1 VYYATWNMC
10 NRLLQSYCLK
20 GQDSEHYLPF
30 SLQNN
35 YKGGGL
41 RRLRPEH
48 PPLIWDVKKEV
59 FVSTANNKPTESV
72 SLNAFKQPRSFYLIF
87 SIELWER
94 FGFYGLQGIMAVY
107 LVKQLG
113 MSEADSITLFS
124 SFSALVYGLVAIGGW
139 LGDKVLGTKRVIM
152 LGAIVLAIG
161 YGLVAWSGHDAS
173 IVYIGMATIAVGNG
187 LFKANPSSL
196 LSTCYEKNDPRLD
209 GAFTMYYMSINIG
222 SFFSM
227 LATPWLAKFGWSVA
241 FALSF
246 VGLVITIVNFTFCQR
261 WVKQYGSKPDFAP
274 LQVGKLLATIVGVVV
289 LIAIATWLL
298 HNQGIA
304 RMALGVV
311 ALGIIVIFAK
321 EAFAMQGA
329 ARRKMIV
336 AFILMLQAIIFF
348 VLYSQMPTSL
358 NFFAIRNVEHSLLG
372 IAFEP
377 EQYQALNPFWIIIGS
392 PILAAIYNKMG
403 DTLPMPMKFAIG
415 MVLCSGAFL
424 VLPLGA
430 KFATDAGIVNV
441 SWLVIS
447 YGLQSI
453 GELMISG
460 LGLAMVAQLVPQR
473 LMGFIMG
480 SWFLTTAGANLIGG
494 YVANMMA
501 VPDNVTDPLMSL
513 EVYGRVFL
521 HIGVATGI
529 IAILMLLTAPKLN
542 RMTQDD
548 DKTAKASDTA
558 TA

>member
-1 VYYATWNMC
+1 M
-10 NRLLQSYCLK
+10 
-20 GQDSEHYLPF
+20 
-30 SLQNN
+30 
-35 YKGGGL
+35 
-41 RRLRPEH
+41 
-48 PPLIWDVKKEV
+48 
-59 FVSTANNKPTESV
+59 STANQKPTESV
-72 SLNAFKQPRSFYLIF
+72 SLNAFKQPKAFYLIF

-94 FGFYGLQGIMAVY
+94 FGYYGLQGIMAVY

-161 YGLVAWSGHDAS
+161 YALVAWSGHDAG
-173 IVYIGMATIAVGNG
+173 IVYMGMAAIAVGNG

-209 GAFTMYYMSINIG
+209 GAFTMYYMSVNIG

-227 LATPWLAKFGWSVA
+227 IATPWLAAKYGWSVA
-241 FALSF
+241 FALSV
-246 VGLVITIVNFTFCQR
+246 VGLLITIVNFAFCQR
-261 WVKQYGSKPDFAP
+261 WVKQYGSKPDFEP
-274 LQVGKLLATIVGVVV
+274 INYRNLLLTIIGVVA

-304 RMALGVV
+304 R
-311 ALGIIVIFAK
+311 I
-321 EAFAMQGA
+321 
-329 ARRKMIV
+329 
-336 AFILMLQAIIFF
+336 

-358 NFFAIRNVEHSLLG
+358 NFFAIRNVEHSILG
-372 IAFEP
+372 LAVEP

-403 DTLPMPMKFAIG
+403 DTLPMPTKFAIG
-415 MVLCSGAFL
+415 MVMCSGAFL
-424 VLPLGA
+424 ILPLGA
-430 KFATDAGIVNV
+430 KFASDAGIVSV
-441 SWLVIS
+441 SWLVAS

-494 YVANMMA
+494 YVAGMMA

-521 HIGVATGI
+521 QIGVATAV
-529 IAILMLLTAPKLN
+529 IAVLMLLTAPKLH

-548 DKTAKASDTA
+548 AADKAAKAA
-558 TA
+558 VA

>member
-1 VYYATWNMC
+1 
-10 NRLLQSYCLK
+10 
-20 GQDSEHYLPF
+20 
-30 SLQNN
+30 
-35 YKGGGL
+35 
-41 RRLRPEH
+41 
-48 PPLIWDVKKEV
+48 
-59 FVSTANNKPTESV
+59 VSTANNKPTESV
-72 SLNAFKQPRSFYLIF
+72 SLNAFKQPKAFYLIF

-139 LGDKVLGTKRVIM
+139 LGDKVLGTRRVIM

-161 YGLVAWSGHDAS
+161 YALVAWSGHNPG

-196 LSTCYEKNDPRLD
+196 LSTCYTKDDPRLD
-209 GAFTMYYMSINIG
+209 GAFTMYYMAVNIG

-227 LATPWLAKFGWSVA
+227 LATPWLAANYGWSVA
-241 FALSF
+241 FTLS
-246 VGLVITIVNFTFCQR
+246 VIGMVITVVNFAFCQR

-274 LQVGKLLATIVGVVV
+274 INIRNLLLTIVGVVV
-289 LIAIATWLL
+289 LVVIATWLL
-298 HNQGIA
+298 HNQQIA
-304 RMALGVV
+304 RMVLGVV
-311 ALGIIVIFAK
+311 ALGIVIIFGK
-321 EAFAMQGA
+321 EAFAMKGA
-329 ARRKMIV
+329 ARRKMVV
-336 AFILMLQAIIFF
+336 AFILMLEAVIFF

-358 NFFAIRNVEHSLLG
+358 NFFAIRNVEPTLLG
-372 IAFEP
+372 ITFEP

-430 KFATDAGIVNV
+430 KFASDAGIVSVN
-441 SWLVIS
+441 WLIIS

-494 YVANMMA
+494 YVANLMA
-501 VPDNVTDPLMSL
+501 VPENVTDPLMSL

-521 HIGVATGI
+521 QIGVATGV
-529 IAILMLLTAPKLN
+529 IAVLMLLTAPKLN

-548 DKTAKASDTA
+548 EAIAKAASA
-558 TA
+558 

>member
-1 VYYATWNMC
+1 M
-10 NRLLQSYCLK
+10 
-20 GQDSEHYLPF
+20 
-30 SLQNN
+30 
-35 YKGGGL
+35 
-41 RRLRPEH
+41 
-48 PPLIWDVKKEV
+48 
-59 FVSTANNKPTESV
+59 STANKKPTESV
-72 SLNAFKQPRSFYLIF
+72 SLNAFKQPKAFYLIF

-94 FGFYGLQGIMAVY
+94 FGYYGLQGIIAVY

-139 LGDKVLGTKRVIM
+139 LGDKILGTKRVIM
-152 LGAIVLAIG
+152 LGAVVLAIG
-161 YGLVAWSGHDAS
+161 YALVAWSGHDAG
-173 IVYIGMATIAVGNG
+173 IVYMGMAAIAVGNG

-196 LSTCYEKNDPRLD
+196 LSTCYAKDDPRLD
-209 GAFTMYYMSINIG
+209 GAFTMYYMSVNIG

-227 LATPWLAKFGWSVA
+227 LATPWLAARYGWSTA
-241 FALSF
+241 FALSV
-246 VGLVITIVNFTFCQR
+246 VGMLITVVNFAFCQR
-261 WVKQYGSKPDFAP
+261 WVKSYGSKPDFEP
-274 LQVGKLLATIVGVVV
+274 INFRNLLLTIVGIVV
-289 LIAIATWLL
+289 LIAVATWLL
-298 HNQGIA
+298 HNQDIA
-304 RMALGVV
+304 RMVLGVI
-311 ALGIIVIFAK
+311 ALGIVIIFGK
-321 EAFAMQGA
+321 EAFSMHGA

-358 NFFAIRNVEHSLLG
+358 NFFAIRNVEHSILG

-392 PILAAIYNKMG
+392 PILAAIYNRMG

-424 VLPLGA
+424 ILPLGA
-430 KFATDAGIVNV
+430 KFANDAGIVSVN
-441 SWLVIS
+441 WLIAS

-480 SWFLTTAGANLIGG
+480 SWFLTTAGANIIGG
-494 YVANMMA
+494 YVANLMA
-501 VPDNVTDPLMSL
+501 VPSDVTDPLMSL
-513 EVYGRVFL
+513 EVYGRVFMQ
-521 HIGVATGI
+521 IGIATAV

-548 DKTAKASDTA
+548 DTAEKGSKAA
-558 TA
+558 TV

>member
-1 VYYATWNMC
+1 M
-10 NRLLQSYCLK
+10 
-20 GQDSEHYLPF
+20 
-30 SLQNN
+30 
-35 YKGGGL
+35 
-41 RRLRPEH
+41 
-48 PPLIWDVKKEV
+48 
-59 FVSTANNKPTESV
+59 STANKPTESV
-72 SLNAFKQPRSFYLIF
+72 SLNAFKQPKAFYLIF

-94 FGFYGLQGIMAVY
+94 FGYYGLQGIMAVY

-152 LGAIVLAIG
+152 LGAIVLAVG
-161 YGLVAWSGHDAS
+161 YALVAWSGHDAG
-173 IVYIGMATIAVGNG
+173 IVYMGMAAIAVGNG

-196 LSTCYEKNDPRLD
+196 LSTCYAKDDPRLD
-209 GAFTMYYMSINIG
+209 GAFTMYYMSINVG

-227 LATPWLAKFGWSVA
+227 LATPWLAAKFGWSTA
-241 FALSF
+241 FGLSV
-246 VGLVITIVNFTFCQR
+246 VGLLITIVNFSVCKR
-261 WVKQYGSKPDFAP
+261 WVKNYGSKPDFEP
-274 LQVGKLLATIVGVVV
+274 LRVGYLLATIVGIVV
-289 LIAIATWLL
+289 LVTIATWLL

-304 RMALGVV
+304 RMVLGVV
-311 ALGIIVIFAK
+311 ALGIICIFAK
-321 EAFAMQGA
+321 ETFVLKGA

-336 AFILMLQAIIFF
+336 AFILMLQAIVFF

-358 NFFAIRNVEHSLLG
+358 NFFAIRNVEHTLFG

-392 PILAAIYNKMG
+392 PILAALYNKMG
-403 DTLPMPMKFAIG
+403 DTLPMPYKFAIG

-424 VLPLGA
+424 ILPLGA
-430 KFATDAGIVNV
+430 KFASDAGIVSV
-441 SWLVIS
+441 SWLIAS

-480 SWFLTTAGANLIGG
+480 SWFLTTAGANIIAG
-494 YVANMMA
+494 YVANQMA
-501 VPDNVTDPLMSL
+501 IPENVTDPLMSL
-513 EVYGRVFL
+513 NIYGSVFL
-521 HIGVATGI
+521 QIGIVTAV
-529 IAILMLLTAPKLN
+529 IAVLMILTAPKLN
-542 RMTQDD
+542 RMTLSDD
-548 DKTAKASDTA
+548 SASKATETA

>member
-1 VYYATWNMC
+1 M
-10 NRLLQSYCLK
+10 
-20 GQDSEHYLPF
+20 
-30 SLQNN
+30 
-35 YKGGGL
+35 
-41 RRLRPEH
+41 
-48 PPLIWDVKKEV
+48 
-59 FVSTANNKPTESV
+59 STANNKPTDESV
-72 SLNAFKQPRSFYLIF
+72 SLNAFKQPKAFYLIF

-94 FGFYGLQGIMAVY
+94 FGYYGLQGIMAVY

-161 YGLVAWSGHDAS
+161 YGLVAWSGHDAAV
-173 IVYIGMATIAVGNG
+173 VYMGMATIAVGNG

-196 LSTCYEKNDPRLD
+196 LSTCYNKDDPRLD

-227 LATPWLAKFGWSVA
+227 LATPWLAAKFGWSVA
-241 FALSF
+241 
-246 VGLVITIVNFTFCQR
+246 
-261 WVKQYGSKPDFAP
+261 
-274 LQVGKLLATIVGVVV
+274 
-289 LIAIATWLL
+289 
-298 HNQGIA
+298 GIA
-304 RMALGVV
+304 RAVLGVV
-311 ALGIIVIFAK
+311 ALGIVVIFAK

-336 AFILMLQAIIFF
+336 AFILMLEAIIFF

-358 NFFAIRNVEHSLLG
+358 NFFAIRNVEHSILG

-377 EQYQALNPFWIIIGS
+377 EQYQALNPFWIMIGS

-403 DTLPMPMKFAIG
+403 DRLPMPHKFAIG

-424 VLPLGA
+424 VLPLGT
-430 KFATDAGIVNV
+430 KFATDAGIVSVN
-441 SWLVIS
+441 WLILS
-447 YGLQSI
+447 YALQSI

-480 SWFLTTAGANLIGG
+480 SWFLTTAGAAIIAGKIANL
-494 YVANMMA
+494 MA
-501 VPDNVTDPLMSL
+501 VPENVTDPLVSL
-513 EVYGRVFL
+513 NVYGTVFMQ
-521 HIGVATGI
+521 IGIATAV
-529 IAILMLLTAPKLN
+529 IAVLMLLTAPKLN

-548 DKTAKASDTA
+548 DKTAEATKTA